1 MTSNDDRWWAQQ
13 AETKDK
19 ITMRVDALL
28 RQSGKQVSLTQD
40 GDYDIIG
47 DFLGHPELVVYV
59 VNLAML
65 QPDIVGKLQQIVRNY
80 PGWQIVMAVAMRGH
94 EDDWPDMGLY
104 IRPDEIIDVLQ
115 RQYFPREFQSLE
127 YEGARRGTAHD

>member
-19 ITMRVDALL
+19 ITVRVDALL